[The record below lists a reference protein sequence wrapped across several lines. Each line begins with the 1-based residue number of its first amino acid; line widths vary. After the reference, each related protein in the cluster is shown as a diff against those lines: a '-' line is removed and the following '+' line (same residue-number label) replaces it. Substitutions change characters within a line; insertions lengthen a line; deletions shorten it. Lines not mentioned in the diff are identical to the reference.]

1 MNNML
6 YAVAVLG
13 GTGIVFGVL
22 LALASKYFAIESD
35 PRVETIR
42 EILPGANCGACG
54 YAGCSNYAEAVVE
67 GKAPLNAC
75 IPGGSQCARE
85 IAAVMGQSV
94 EEVAPLAAV
103 VFCIGDR
110 EKAAERF
117 IYHGIE
123 DCAEAEKYCGG
134 AKACPYG
141 CLGLGNCVR
150 ACPFEAISMGA
161 HGLPLVDLDKCNGC
175 GLCREACPRKII
187 QILPKSEAGH
197 LVLCNS
203 HDRGKSVSRACTV
216 GCTACRICVKA
227 CPREAIAIEN
237 NLAVIDLEKCD
248 DCGECAKACPQ
259 GTIHPR
265 RRVAEQSR
273 ARVG

>member
-6 YAVAVLG
+6 YAEPSWEVMELFLG
-13 GTGIVFGVL
+13 SSCPGFQL
-22 LALASKYFAIESD
+22 LPLKATPGWRPS
-35 PRVETIR
+35 
-42 EILPGANCGACG
+42 EILPGANCGPG
-54 YAGCSNYAEAVVE
+54 YAGCSNYGVRWWKESS
-67 GKAPLNAC
+67 LNAC
-75 IPGGSQCARE
+75 IPGEPVRPKRRRDG
-85 IAAVMGQSV
+85 AVA
-94 EEVAPLAAV
+94 EEVAPWRPSYSASA
-103 VFCIGDR
+103 IGR
-110 EKAAERF
+110 SAERF

-123 DCAEAEKYCGG
+123 DCAEAESICG
-134 AKACPYG
+134 AKACLTLP
-141 CLGLGNCVR
+141 GLGNCVR
-150 ACPFEAISMGA
+150 ACPLSHQ
-161 HGLPLVDLDKCNGC
+161 HGGPRAAAADLDKCNGC

-203 HDRGKSVSRACTV
+203 HDRGKSVTRACTV